1 LSPKNKNDNDSS
13 TLEVITIIEESI
25 YKR

>member
-13 TLEVITIIEESI
+13 TLEVIAIIEESI